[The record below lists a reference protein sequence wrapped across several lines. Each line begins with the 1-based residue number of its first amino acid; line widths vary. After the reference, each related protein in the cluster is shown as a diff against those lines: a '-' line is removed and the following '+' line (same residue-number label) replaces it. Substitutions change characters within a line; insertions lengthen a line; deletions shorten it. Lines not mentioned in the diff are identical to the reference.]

1 MEKPELGPY
10 RNRWQDQRRV
20 RNLQEQKEPRQMSSI
35 IESEIPKYPSTC
47 CDCEEEEACWSEGET
62 VCCQHPDCPCE
73 TEEVVIGDIVQIDFL
88 DHAQDSEDGPI
99 SCTVYGCVIDQG
111 EHYITVASW
120 QTHIDDFEDTTFT
133 IVTSCIT
140 SLVVLKQQ
148 PSS

>member
-1 MEKPELGPY
+1 
-10 RNRWQDQRRV
+10 
-20 RNLQEQKEPRQMSSI
+20 MSVI
-35 IESEIPKYPSTC
+35 TESETPCNRTPSY
-47 CDCEEEEACWSEGET
+47 
-62 VCCQHPDCPCE
+62 CCQHPDCPCE

-99 SCTVYGCVIDQG
+99 LCTVYGCVIDHG
-111 EHYITVASW
+111 AHYITVASW

-140 SLVVLKQQ
+140 GLVVLKQQ

>member
-1 MEKPELGPY
+1 
-10 RNRWQDQRRV
+10 
-20 RNLQEQKEPRQMSSI
+20 MSSI
-35 IESEIPKYPSTC
+35 IESEIPTHYLTS
-47 CDCEEEEACWSEGET
+47 CDCEEE
-62 VCCQHPDCPCE
+62 
-73 TEEVVIGDIVQIDFL
+73 VVTGDIVQIDFL